1 MTIFWILAAGLL
13 GLASLFVALPLL
25 KRRSSPDAPRQ
36 DELNLEVFRQRL
48 AELEGDLASGFLDQ
62 GQYDAAR
69 HDLERE
75 LLYDLDGK
83 LVVATPPAAASTSD
97 GGTRYPFLAL
107 ALVALVSAGA
117 VLAYLGLGERE
128 MISRIEAMA
137 ALPSPHADGEGD
149 KGAAP
154 LEVLVQGLAERMEK
168 NPENLEGWLMLG
180 RTYFALGQASQAR
193 NAMERAYKLAPQ
205 EPEVML
211 AYAQALATSNGNRL
225 EGRPAELIQAA
236 LTKDPAN
243 PTARWLDG
251 MLAYQQARFADAA
264 GRWQDLIQEM
274 DPASDEAKQLGRLI
288 TEARNRAGLP
298 QDGADPER
306 LAQAPVKADP
316 ASQGSQAATTGP
328 APQAVEDAAGAR
340 IHVTVSLDPS
350 VAAQAAPGDA
360 VFIYA
365 RAAAGPPMPLAAQ
378 RLRVSDLPVSVT
390 LDDSMA
396 MTPAMRLSS
405 FPQVIV
411 GARISKSGQ
420 ATPQAGDLE
429 GQSGPIAVA
438 DTPQVSVTIDRVRP

>member
-25 KRRSSPDAPRQ
+25 KGRSSSDEPGQ

-48 AELEGDLASGFLDQ
+48 AELDGDLASGFLDQ

-83 LVVATPPAAASTSD
+83 LVVATPPAAASAS
-97 GGTRYPFLAL
+97 GAGTRYPLLAL

-117 VLAYLGLGERE
+117 VLTYLGLGERQ
-128 MISRIEAMA
+128 MISRIEALA
-137 ALPSPHADGEGD
+137 AVTAPHAGSEGGA
-149 KGAAP
+149 GAAP
-154 LEVLVQGLAERMEK
+154 LDVLVQGLAERMEK

-193 NAMERAYKLAPQ
+193 DAMERAYKLAPH

-243 PTARWLDG
+243 PTARWLNG
-251 MLAYQQARFADAA
+251 MVAYQQARFAEAA
-264 GRWQDLIQEM
+264 ESWQDLVQEM
-274 DPASDEAKQLGRLI
+274 DPASNEAKQLGRLV

-298 QDGADPER
+298 QVSAAPEP
-306 LAQAPVKADP
+306 LAQAPAEADP
-316 ASQGSQAATTGP
+316 NTQGPQAATTGS
-328 APQAVEDAAGAR
+328 APQAAEDTAGAR
-340 IHVTVSLDPS
+340 IQVTVSLDPS

-360 VFIYA
+360 AFIY
-365 RAAAGPPMPLAAQ
+365 
-378 RLRVSDLPVSVT
+378 
-390 LDDSMA
+390 
-396 MTPAMRLSS
+396 
-405 FPQVIV
+405 
-411 GARISKSGQ
+411 
-420 ATPQAGDLE
+420 
-429 GQSGPIAVA
+429 
-438 DTPQVSVTIDRVRP
+438 